1 LYRHRAGIRCGVSF
15 RPAAQFDIRSSC
27 AAPDHI
33 ESMRCTACQFDNPP
47 KAKFCGQCGAAL
59 AAHCPA
65 CNEPVTPD
73 LRFCTACGH
82 ALTVKAEPAKA
93 PLPPAEEDGERR
105 HATVAFSDLSG
116 YTALNERLD
125 PEEVE
130 AIMGRIKREAVAII
144 ERHGGTVNQFVGDEI
159 MALYGVPVA
168 RRDDPGRA
176 VRAAFELHAA
186 VRAISAELA
195 PRIGSALGMHTGAS
209 TGLVVVR
216 RSDARAGQFTVT
228 GDTVNTAARLRSLAA
243 DDEIVVSAE
252 TWREV
257 SALFDAEAGD
267 AINVKGKQQTVV
279 PYRVRGARSR
289 AEVGRSFVGRT
300 EELQQFDTLLR
311 SCRALG
317 RGRMIIVRG
326 DPGIGKTRLLREFQA
341 RAMANGFACHSA
353 LVLDFG
359 AETGRDAARS
369 LVRGVLGLGPEAAE
383 PERRAAASRAC
394 SEGMTAAEN
403 EMFVCVLLDIEP
415 PPVQR
420 AIYAALSREAR
431 ARGVRGTMCDLLRQ
445 ASSRGPLLLLVED
458 VHWADGLTLDRLA
471 AVAALTQTQPLLLVA
486 STRFEND
493 PTAGPWRSALHGVP
507 TTGINLVPFSAEE
520 AERLAKSFA
529 GMADTLVRECV
540 QRAAGNPL
548 FLEQLLLNA
557 DEAGQA
563 SLPGSI
569 QSLVHA
575 RLDRLVPADKQAVQA
590 AAVLGQRFSLEALRH
605 LIDDPA
611 YDCATLVAHFL
622 VRPEEDGFL
631 FSHALIHDGVY
642 ESLLRARRR
651 QLHARAAQRFEST
664 DPVLAAE
671 HWDRAEDP
679 RAAPAY
685 LEAAGS
691 EAARFRYEH
700 ALALAD
706 RGLALAVEDGPRS
719 ALLTA
724 RGGLLLE
731 LGRTAESIDAY
742 RAALE
747 AAEEDAERARAL
759 VGMASGMRVNDR
771 IDEGLTALA
780 EAQPLAEH
788 AGLTLELARLH
799 HLRGN
804 LYFPLGRPDDCLR
817 EHQASLEYAR
827 RAGSIAA
834 EATALGGLGDAYYS
848 QGRMRSAHE
857 QFSRCVELSRE
868 HGFARLEAS
877 VLHMVGWS
885 ADYLLQ
891 TRSAADIGLQGIALA
906 ARLSDPRAEMC
917 SHALVGA
924 IAARALDEFDR
935 ACTHLATVR
944 ELAAKLGSQRFAA
957 QALGDEALAV
967 LEQGDRAGARR
978 LLREALTGIGEAAR
992 RHIGATLYGVLALA
1006 TDDPAERIAAL
1017 HEGETLLKA
1026 GAVSHNHFFFGLHAI
1041 AVMLEQRD
1049 WDRAE
1054 RYCGQLER
1062 YTAREPLPWSEF
1074 VIARGRALARFGR
1087 GERSAELRETLRSLC
1102 ETAAGAEFKV
1112 ALPAIDAALGALGS
1126 DPVFS

>member
-1 LYRHRAGIRCGVSF
+1 
-15 RPAAQFDIRSSC
+15 
-27 AAPDHI
+27 
-33 ESMRCTACQFDNPP
+33 MRCTACQFENPP
-47 KAKFCGQCGAAL
+47 KARFCGQCGASL
-59 AAHCPA
+59 AARCPS

-82 ALTVKAEPAKA
+82 ALASAAAPAKEPAQ
-93 PLPPAEEDGERR
+93 PAEEEGERR

-130 AIMGRIKREAVAII
+130 AIMARIKREAVAII

-176 VRAAFELHAA
+176 LRAAFELHAA

-195 PRIGSALGMHTGAS
+195 ARIGSPLGMHTGAS
-209 TGLVVVR
+209 TGLIVVR

-243 DDEIVVSAE
+243 DDEVVVSAE

-257 SALFDAEAGD
+257 SALFDAEPGD
-267 AINVKGKQQTVV
+267 AVIVKGKKQPVV
-279 PYRVRGARSR
+279 PYRVRGVRSR
-289 AEVGRSFVGRT
+289 AEAGPPFVGRT
-300 EELQQFDTLLR
+300 EEVQQFETLMR
-311 SCRALG
+311 SCRELG
-317 RGRMIIVRG
+317 RGRVVIVRG
-326 DPGIGKTRLLREFQA
+326 DAGIGKTRLLREFQA
-341 RAMANGFACHSA
+341 RATASGFACHSA

-359 AETGRDAARS
+359 AETGRDAVRS
-369 LVRGVLGLGPEAAE
+369 LARGLLGLGSEADE
-383 PERRAAASRAC
+383 PARRTAASRAC
-394 SEGMTAAEN
+394 AEGMTAGEN

-415 PPVQR
+415 PPTQR

-431 ARGVRGTMCDLLRQ
+431 ARGVRDTMCDLARQ
-445 ASSRGPLLLLVED
+445 ASIRRPLLLLVED
-458 VHWADGLTLDRLA
+458 LHWADELTLDRLA

-493 PTAGPWRSALHGVP
+493 PTAGPWRSALHAVP
-507 TTGINLVPFSAEE
+507 TTGINLVPFSADE

-529 GMADTLVRECV
+529 GMADALVRECV

-563 SLPGSI
+563 NLPGSI

-575 RLDRLVPADKQAVQA
+575 RLDRLDPADKQAVQA
-590 AAVLGQRFSLEALRH
+590 AAVLGQRFSLDALRH
-605 LIDDPA
+605 LIENA
-611 YDCATLVAHFL
+611 NYDCGTLVAHFL
-622 VRPEEDGFL
+622 VRPEEGGFL

-642 ESLLRARRR
+642 ESLLHARRR
-651 QLHARAAQRFEST
+651 QLHARAAHWFESR
-664 DPVLAAE
+664 DSVLAAE

-679 RAAPAY
+679 RAAAAY
-685 LEAAGS
+685 LAASKS
-691 EAARFRYEH
+691 EATRFRYEG

-706 RGLALAVEDGPRS
+706 RGLALAADGAPRG
-719 ALLTA
+719 ALLMA
-724 RGGLLLE
+724 RGALLLE
-731 LGRTAESIDAY
+731 LGRTPESIDAY

-759 VGMASGMRVNDR
+759 IGMASGMRVNDR

-780 EAQPLAEH
+780 EAQPLAER

-804 LYFPLGRPDDCLR
+804 LYFPLGRSDDCLR

-827 RAGSIAA
+827 MAGSIEA
-834 EATALGGLGDAYYS
+834 EATALGGLGDAYYL
-848 QGRMRSAHE
+848 QGRMRSAHQ
-857 QFSRCVELSRE
+857 QFSRCVARE

-891 TRSAADIGLQGIALA
+891 AREALEIGLEGVALA
-906 ARLSDPRAEMC
+906 ARLSDPRAEMV

-924 IAARALDEFDR
+924 IAGRMLGEFDR
-935 ACTHLATVR
+935 AWTHLATVR
-944 ELAAKLGSQRFAA
+944 ELAAKLGSQRFDA
-957 QALGDEALAV
+957 QALGDEAFTALC
-967 LEQGDRAGARR
+967 QGDRARARR
-978 LLREALTGIGEAAR
+978 LLGDALAGIGEAAR
-992 RHIGATLYGVLALA
+992 LHIGGSLYGVLALA
-1006 TDDPAERIAAL
+1006 ADDAAERNAAL
-1017 HEGETLLKA
+1017 SEGEALLKA
-1026 GAVSHNHFFFGLHAI
+1026 GAVSHNHFHFAMHAI
-1041 AVMLEQRD
+1041 QVMLEQRD
-1049 WDRAE
+1049 WDGAE
-1054 RYCGQLER
+1054 RYCMQLEQ
-1062 YTAREPLPWSEF
+1062 YCAREPLPWSDF
-1074 VIARGRALARFGR
+1074 LVARGRALARFGR
-1087 GERSAELRETLRSLC
+1087 GERSPELRTALAELRET
-1102 ETAAGAEFKV
+1102 AAKTEFCT
-1112 ALPAIDAALGALGS
+1112 ALPALDSALTTMGS
-1126 DPVFS
+1126 DPVVAAD

>member
-1 LYRHRAGIRCGVSF
+1 
-15 RPAAQFDIRSSC
+15 
-27 AAPDHI
+27 
-33 ESMRCTACQFDNPP
+33 MRCTACQFDNPP
-47 KAKFCGQCGAAL
+47 KARFCGQCAAPL
-59 AAHCPA
+59 AARCPA

-82 ALTVKAEPAKA
+82 ALTAKTEPVKAPT
-93 PLPPAEEDGERR
+93 PPAEEDGERR

-176 VRAAFELHAA
+176 LRAAFELHAA
-186 VRAISAELA
+186 VRAIGAELA
-195 PRIGSALGMHTGAS
+195 VRIGSALGMHTGAS

-216 RSDARAGQFTVT
+216 RSDVRAGQFTVT
-228 GDTVNTAARLRSLAA
+228 GDTVNTAARLRALAA
-243 DDEIVVSAE
+243 DDEVVVSAE

-257 SALFDAEAGD
+257 SALFDAEPGD
-267 AINVKGKQQTVV
+267 AISVKGKQQPVV

-317 RGRMIIVRG
+317 RGRAIIVRG
-326 DPGIGKTRLLREFQA
+326 DPGIGKSRLLREFQA
-341 RAMANGFACHSA
+341 HATASGFACHAA

-394 SEGMTAAEN
+394 VEGMTAAEN

-415 PPVQR
+415 PPAQR

-431 ARGVRGTMCDLLRQ
+431 ARGVRDTMCDLLRQ
-445 ASSRGPLLLLVED
+445 ASARGPLLLVVED
-458 VHWADGLTLDRLA
+458 VHWADESTLERLA
-471 AVAALTQTQPLLLVA
+471 AVAALTRTQPLLLVA

-493 PTAGPWRSALHGVP
+493 PTAGLWRSALHSVP

-520 AERLAKSFA
+520 AERLANSFA
-529 GMADTLVRECV
+529 GMADALVRECV
-540 QRAAGNPL
+540 ERAAGNPL

-557 DEAGQA
+557 NEAGQA

-575 RLDRLVPADKQAVQA
+575 RLDRLDPADKQAVQA

-605 LIDDPA
+605 LIEDPA
-611 YDCATLVAHFL
+611 YDCGTLIAHFL

-651 QLHARAAQRFEST
+651 QLHARAAQRFESN

-679 RAAPAY
+679 RAPFAY
-685 LEAAGS
+685 LAAIEFEA
-691 EAARFRYEH
+691 RHFRYEH
-700 ALALAD
+700 ARSLAD
-706 RGLALAVEDGPRS
+706 RGLELAGEGAPRC
-719 ALLTA
+719 ALLMA
-724 RGGLLLE
+724 QGGLLLE
-731 LGRTAESIDAY
+731 LGRIAESVDAY

-747 AAEEDAERARAL
+747 AAGDDAERARAL
-759 VGMASGMRVNDR
+759 IGMASGMRVNDR
-771 IDEGLTALA
+771 IDDGLAALA
-780 EAQPLAEH
+780 EAQPLAER

-804 LYFPLGRPDDCLR
+804 LFFPLGRLDDCLR

-827 RAGSIAA
+827 AAGSVEA
-834 EATALGGLGDAYYS
+834 EATAIGGLGDAYYL

-857 QFSRCVELSRE
+857 QFTRCIALAQA
-868 HGFARLEAS
+868 HGFAKLEAS

-885 ADYLLQ
+885 AEYLLQ
-891 TRSAADIGLQGIALA
+891 AHSALDIGRQGVALA
-906 ARLSDPRAEMC
+906 ARLSDPRGEML
-917 SHALVGA
+917 SHGLIGA
-924 IAARALDEFDR
+924 VAVRSLGEIDLAAVHIAAF
-935 ACTHLATVR
+935 R
-944 ELAAKLGSQRFAA
+944 ELAAKLGARRFTV
-957 QALGDEALAV
+957 QALGDDALLALRRGDRERARHLVHEALSS
-967 LEQGDRAGARR
+967 
-978 LLREALTGIGEAAR
+978 IGEAGR
-992 RHIGATLYGVLALA
+992 RHFGSALYGVLALA
-1006 TDDPAERIAAL
+1006 VDSASARREAL
-1017 HEGETLLKA
+1017 REGEALLEA
-1026 GAVSHNHFFFGLHAI
+1026 GAASHNHFRFGEHAI
-1041 AVMLEQRD
+1041 DVMLEHGD
-1049 WDRAE
+1049 WEGAE
-1054 RYCGQLER
+1054 RYGAQLER
-1062 YTAREPLPWSEF
+1062 YAAREPLPWCDLI
-1074 VIARGRALARFGR
+1074 VARGRALARFGR
-1087 GERSAELRETLRSLC
+1087 GERSAALRATVAELRET
-1102 ETAAGAEFKV
+1102 AARAEFNV
-1112 ALPAIDAALGALGS
+1112 ALPALDSALATMGS
-1126 DPVFS
+1126 DPCG

>member
-1 LYRHRAGIRCGVSF
+1 MH
-15 RPAAQFDIRSSC
+15 
-27 AAPDHI
+27 
-33 ESMRCTACQFDNPP
+33 CTACQFDNPP
-47 KAKFCGQCGAAL
+47 KARFCGQCGEPLL
-59 AAHCPA
+59 ARCPS
-65 CNEPVTPD
+65 CNEPVAPD

-82 ALTVKAEPAKA
+82 ALAAAPAPAKEPA
-93 PLPPAEEDGERR
+93 PPAEDEGERR

-130 AIMGRIKREAVAII
+130 TIMARIKREAVAIV

-228 GDTVNTAARLRSLAA
+228 GDTVNTAARLRALAA
-243 DDEIVVSAE
+243 DDEIVVGAE
-252 TWREV
+252 TWREI
-257 SALFDAEAGD
+257 SALFDADPGD
-267 AINVKGKQQTVV
+267 AVSVKGKQQPVV
-279 PYRVRGARSR
+279 PYRIRGARR
-289 AEVGRSFVGRT
+289 HIEAGRPFVGRT
-300 EELQQFDTLLR
+300 EELQQFDTLLQ
-311 SCRALG
+311 SCRERA
-317 RGRMIIVRG
+317 RGRLIIVRG
-326 DPGIGKTRLLREFQA
+326 DAGIGKTRLLGEFQA
-341 RAMANGFACHSA
+341 RAATSGFACHSA

-359 AETGRDAARS
+359 AETGRDAVRS
-369 LVRGVLGLGPEAAE
+369 LARGLLGLGSEADE
-383 PERRAAASRAC
+383 PARRLAASRAC
-394 SEGMTAAEN
+394 ADGMTAAEN

-415 PPVQR
+415 PPAQR
-420 AIYAALSREAR
+420 GIYAALSREAR
-431 ARGVRGTMCDLLRQ
+431 VRGVRETLCDLVRQ
-445 ASSRGPLLLLVED
+445 ASTRGPLMLLVED
-458 VHWADGLTLDRLA
+458 LHWADNLTLDRLA
-471 AVAALTQTQPLLLVA
+471 AVAALTQSQPLLLVV

-493 PTAGPWRSALHGVP
+493 PTAGHWRSALHGVP
-507 TTGINLVPFSAEE
+507 TTGINLVPLSGDE
-520 AERLAKSFA
+520 AERLARSFA
-529 GMADTLVRECV
+529 GMADTLMRECV

-575 RLDRLVPADKQAVQA
+575 RLDRLDPADKQAVQA
-590 AAVLGQRFSLEALRH
+590 AAVLGQRFSLDALRH
-605 LIDDPA
+605 LIEDPS
-611 YDCATLVAHFL
+611 YDCGTLIAHFL
-622 VRPEEDGFL
+622 VRPEEDGYL
-631 FSHALIHDGVY
+631 FSHALIRNGVY

-651 QLHARAAQRFEST
+651 QLHARAAQRFEAS

-679 RAAPAY
+679 RAASVY
-685 LEAAGS
+685 LAAAES

-706 RGLALAVEDGPRS
+706 RGLELAAEGGPRG
-719 ALLTA
+719 ALLMA

-731 LGRTAESIDAY
+731 LGRTPESIDAY

-747 AAEEDAERARAL
+747 AAADDEDRARAL
-759 VGMASGMRVNDR
+759 IGMASGMRVNDR
-771 IDEGLTALA
+771 VEDGLAALA
-780 EAQPLAEH
+780 EAQPLAER
-788 AGLTLELARLH
+788 AGLTLDLARLH

-804 LYFPLGRPDDCLR
+804 LLFPLGRADDCLR

-827 RAGSIAA
+827 AAGSIAA
-834 EATALGGLGDAYYS
+834 EATALGGLGDAYYL

-857 QFSRCVELSRE
+857 QFARCVKLSRE

-877 VLHMVGWS
+877 VLYMVGWS

-891 TRSAADIGLQGIALA
+891 ARSAADIGLQGIALA

-917 SHALVGA
+917 SQALVGA
-924 IAARALDEFDR
+924 MAARSLGELDR
-935 ACTHLATVR
+935 ACAHLATVR
-944 ELAAKLGSQRFAA
+944 ELAAKLGSQRFDA
-957 QALGDEALAV
+957 QAAGDEALAA
-967 LEQGDRAGARR
+967 LGRGDRAGARR
-978 LLREALTGIGEAAR
+978 LLREALAGIGEAAR
-992 RHIGATLYGVLALA
+992 RHIGGTLCGVLALA
-1006 TDDPAERIAAL
+1006 ADDSAERTTAL
-1017 HEGETLLKA
+1017 REGEALLKA
-1026 GAVSHNHFFFGLHAI
+1026 GAVSHNHFYFDMYAI
-1041 AVMLEQRD
+1041 EVMLEQGD
-1049 WDRAE
+1049 ADGVE
-1054 RYCGQLER
+1054 RYCAQLEH
-1062 YTAREPLPWSEF
+1062 YTAREPLPWSDF

-1087 GERSAELRETLRSLC
+1087 GERSTVLRQSLLGLRET
-1102 ETAAGAEFKV
+1102 AARAEFNV
-1112 ALPAIDAALGALGS
+1112 ARPALDAALEAMGS
-1126 DPVFS
+1126 DSVVARS

>member
-1 LYRHRAGIRCGVSF
+1 MH
-15 RPAAQFDIRSSC
+15 
-27 AAPDHI
+27 
-33 ESMRCTACQFDNPP
+33 CTVCQFDNPP
-47 KAKFCGQCGAAL
+47 KARFCGQCGAPLL
-59 AAHCPA
+59 ARCPS
-65 CNEPVTPD
+65 CNEPVAPN

-82 ALTVKAEPAKA
+82 ALTGAPAPAEEPA
-93 PLPPAEEDGERR
+93 PPAGEDGERR

-176 VRAAFELHAA
+176 VRAAIELHAA
-186 VRAISAELA
+186 VRAISEELA
-195 PRIGSALGMHTGAS
+195 PRIGTTLGMHTGAS

-216 RSDARAGQFTVT
+216 RSDSRAGQFTVT

-243 DDEIVVSAE
+243 DDEVIVSAE

-257 SALFDAEAGD
+257 SALFDAEPGD
-267 AINVKGKQQTVV
+267 AVSVKGKKQPVV
-279 PYRVRGARSR
+279 PYRIRGARSR
-289 AEVGRSFVGRT
+289 SDAGPPFVGRI
-300 EELQQFDTLLR
+300 EEVQQFDTLLR
-311 SCRALG
+311 SCRELR
-317 RGRMIIVRG
+317 RGRVIIVRG
-326 DPGIGKTRLLREFQA
+326 DPGIGKTRLLREFQSHA
-341 RAMANGFACHSA
+341 AASGFACHSA

-359 AETGRDAARS
+359 AETGRDAVRS
-369 LVRGVLGLGPEAAE
+369 LARGLLGLGPDADE
-383 PERRAAASRAC
+383 PARRAAASRAC
-394 SEGMTAAEN
+394 AEGMPATEN

-415 PPVQR
+415 PPAQR

-431 ARGVRGTMCDLLRQ
+431 ARGVRDTMCDLVRQ
-445 ASSRGPLLLLVED
+445 ASAQSPLLLLVED
-458 VHWADGLTLDRLA
+458 VHWADDLTLDRLA
-471 AVAALTQTQPLLLVA
+471 AVATLTQTQPLMLVV

-507 TTGINLVPFSAEE
+507 TTGISLVPFSAEE

-529 GMADTLVRECV
+529 GMTDSLVRECV

-563 SLPGSI
+563 NLPGSI

-575 RLDRLVPADKQAVQA
+575 RLDRLPPADKQAVQA
-590 AAVLGQRFSLEALRH
+590 AAVLGQRFSLDALRH
-605 LIDDPA
+605 LIEDPA
-611 YDCATLVAHFL
+611 YDCGTLIAHFL
-622 VRPEEDGFL
+622 VRPEEGGFL

-651 QLHARAAQRFEST
+651 QLHARAAQRFESN

-679 RAAPAY
+679 RAAAAY
-685 LEAAGS
+685 LAASKS
-691 EAARFRYEH
+691 EAARFRYEG

-706 RGLALAVEDGPRS
+706 RGLALAAEGGPRG
-719 ALLTA
+719 ALLMA
-724 RGGLLLE
+724 RGALLLE
-731 LGRTAESIDAY
+731 LGRTPESIEAF

-747 AAEEDAERARAL
+747 AAGDDAERAHAL
-759 VGMASGMRVNDR
+759 IGMASGMRVNDR
-771 IDEGLTALA
+771 IDDGLAALA
-780 EAQPLAEH
+780 EAQPLAERS
-788 AGLTLELARLH
+788 GLPLELARLH

-804 LYFPLGRPDDCLR
+804 LYFPLGRSEDCLR
-817 EHQASLEYAR
+817 EHQASLEHAR
-827 RAGSIAA
+827 MAGSIEA
-834 EATALGGLGDAYYS
+834 EATALGGLGDAYYL
-848 QGRMRSAHE
+848 QGRMRSAHQ
-857 QFSRCVELSRE
+857 QFSRCVALSRE

-891 TRSAADIGLQGIALA
+891 AREALEIGLEGVALA

-924 IAARALDEFDR
+924 IAARMLSEVDR
-935 ACTHLATVR
+935 AYTHLTTAR
-944 ELAAKLGSQRFAA
+944 ELAAKLGSKRFDA
-957 QALGDEALAV
+957 QTLGDEAFTALG
-967 LEQGDRAGARR
+967 QGERARARR
-978 LLREALTGIGEAAR
+978 LLGEALAGIGEAAR
-992 RHIGATLYGVLALA
+992 LHIGASLYGVLALA
-1006 TDDPAERIAAL
+1006 ADDAAERNAAL
-1017 HEGETLLKA
+1017 SEGEALLEA
-1026 GAVSHNHFFFGLHAI
+1026 GAVSHNHFHFAMHAI
-1041 AVMLEQRD
+1041 EVMLQQGD

-1054 RYCGQLER
+1054 RYCMHLEE
-1062 YTAREPLPWSEF
+1062 YSAREPLPWSDF
-1074 VIARGRALARFGR
+1074 LVARGRALARYGR
-1087 GERSAELRETLRSLC
+1087 GERTVELRATLVELRETAARS
-1102 ETAAGAEFKV
+1102 EFNT
-1112 ALPAIDAALGALGS
+1112 ALPALETTLAALGS
-1126 DPVFS
+1126 DPALARA